1 MVCWYKN
8 NLIDSKAMI
17 DYRLGLSALR
27 KIRDIGHSGK
37 GCAMAST
44 FVDLSDLVLVDESG
58 EKSLRI
64 LLMKWI
70 A

>member
-1 MVCWYKN
+1 
-8 NLIDSKAMI
+8 MI